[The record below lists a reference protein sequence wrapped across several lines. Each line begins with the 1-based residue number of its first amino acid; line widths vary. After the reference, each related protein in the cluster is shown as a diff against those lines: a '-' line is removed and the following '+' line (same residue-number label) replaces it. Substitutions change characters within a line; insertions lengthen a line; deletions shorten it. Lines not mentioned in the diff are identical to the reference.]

1 MAARAIV
8 PVLLA
13 VGALISPPAGAEPA
27 LVILVRHAERA
38 SEPAADPALTPAGE
52 RRAEAL
58 ATALA
63 DARIGTILTTT
74 YRRTRD
80 TARPLAMRLGIEPQ
94 AVAVRSGGPD
104 THIQDVVA
112 AVRRASGNVLVVGH
126 SNTVTA
132 IVAALGGPAWPPLCD
147 TSFGQAFAVQPNGA
161 QTAVL
166 RLRYGEA
173 DAAPGAGCL

>member
-1 MAARAIV
+1 MATRAVV

-13 VGALISPPAGAEPA
+13 LGALTAQAARAEPA
-27 LVILVRHAERA
+27 LVIVVRHAERA

-80 TARPLAMRLGIEPQ
+80 TARPLATRLGIEPQ
-94 AVAVRSGGPD
+94 AVAARPGGPD
-104 THIQDVVA
+104 VHIQDVAA

-147 TSFGQAFAVQPNGA
+147 TSFGLAFAVQPLGA
-161 QTAVL
+161 QTTVL

>member
-27 LVILVRHAERA
+27 LVIIVRHAERA

-80 TARPLAMRLGIEPQ
+80 TAIR
-94 AVAVRSGGPD
+94 
-104 THIQDVVA
+104 
-112 AVRRASGNVLVVGH
+112 
-126 SNTVTA
+126 
-132 IVAALGGPAWPPLCD
+132 
-147 TSFGQAFAVQPNGA
+147 AVQGG
-161 QTAVL
+161 T
-166 RLRYGEA
+166 R
-173 DAAPGAGCL
+173 